1 LLYSFLCLIKP
12 IKLSRINSFR
22 YSLLMD
28 NIMTSQDMSFVK
40 EFTLYEENHNITEI
54 GLEKLTNITRLHL
67 CGKDISGT
75 CLLKLTNITELHINN
90 FVDSIDDEVLC
101 QLINITHLD
110 MCSNNVITDDGIK
123 NLTNLMILDLDGNV
137 NITDR
142 GLDKL
147 INLEG
152 LSLYEN
158 RCITSRAIVKR
169 QGIPFYDENNMIF
182 KIKKLT
188 LFNFQLSKI
197 SNS

>member
-1 LLYSFLCLIKP
+1 
-12 IKLSRINSFR
+12 
-22 YSLLMD
+22 
-28 NIMTSQDMSFVK
+28 V
-40 EFTLYEENHNITEI
+40 
-54 GLEKLTNITRLHL
+54 
-67 CGKDISGT
+67 
-75 CLLKLTNITELHINN
+75 
-90 FVDSIDDEVLC
+90 
-101 QLINITHLD
+101 
-110 MCSNNVITDDGIK
+110 
-123 NLTNLMILDLDGNV
+123 ILDLDGNV

-197 SNS
+197 SNSYIAKICTCDKDYMKRKNFKHRILWQ